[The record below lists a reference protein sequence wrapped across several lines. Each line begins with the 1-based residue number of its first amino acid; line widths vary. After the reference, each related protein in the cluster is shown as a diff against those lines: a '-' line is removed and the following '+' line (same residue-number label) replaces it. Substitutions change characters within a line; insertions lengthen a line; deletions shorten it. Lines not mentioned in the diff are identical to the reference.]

1 MYLCLGYN
9 NISAWASR
17 CRFIRKAM
25 REPHSVER
33 QLSDSTFL
41 CLYKIILIA
50 ILTSVRYKMPE
61 VIYVIRRA
69 IFAKQKNESKKKKNL

>member
-9 NISAWASR
+9 NISAWASH

-25 REPHSVER
+25 REPHSVEQ

-50 ILTSVRYKMPE
+50 ILTPVRYKMPE

-69 IFAKQKNESKKKKNL
+69 IFAKQKNESKKKRNL